1 MVPVMSTLDLA
12 LLLTATAF
20 LLLGGVWGRRRRR
33 GKRKPLTAAQK
44 DEIMRKP
51 ESELTLAEAIER
63 KIIEKGGG

>member
-1 MVPVMSTLDLA
+1 MSALDLA
-12 LLLTATAF
+12 LLLTATVS
-20 LLLGGVWGRRRRR
+20 LLLGLFWGYKSKKR
-33 GKRKPLTAAQK
+33 GYKPLTAAQK